1 MGDVKYLTQLQKS
14 GPRPQLV
21 TIEDLEQFKT
31 DLLLSIKALLAD
43 NIGKPTRKWLKSYE
57 VKKLLGCSNGTLQVL
72 RANGTLPCAWL
83 GKTPYYDSDDIDRVL
98 QERKRQNANYRYKTN
113 NSSKY

>member
-1 MGDVKYLTQLQKS
+1 MGDIKYLNPLEKS
-14 GPRPQLV
+14 STRPQLV

-31 DLLLSIKALLAD
+31 ELLLSIKALLTD
-43 NIGKPTRKWLKSYE
+43 NKGKSVRKWLKSYE
-57 VKKLLGCSNGTLQVL
+57 VKKILGCSTGTLHAL
-72 RANGTLPCAWL
+72 RANGTIPCAWL

-98 QERKRQNANYRYKTN
+98 QERKRQNANFRYKSN

>member
-1 MGDVKYLTQLQKS
+1 MGDIKYLNQLQKNS
-14 GPRPQLV
+14 TRPQLV

-31 DLLLSIKALLAD
+31 ELQLYIKALLTE
-43 NIGKPTRKWLKSYE
+43 NTGKPVRKWLKSYE
-57 VKKLLGCSNGTLQVL
+57 VKKILGCSSGTLHDL
-72 RANGTLPCAWL
+72 RANGTIPCAWL

-98 QERKRQNANYRYKTN
+98 QERKRQNPSVRHKTN